1 MMQDI
6 INNVIAQLTLI
17 KAAALQVIAM
27 LIFAPLVTGIV
38 KKVKALLQNRIGSSI
53 FQEYFNLYKWWRKPT
68 ILTPHTTVMFKL
80 APIMYFLTTLLAC
93 MMMPNILGMKAGFGD
108 VFVFLYIMA
117 LGRFFMA
124 ASSLDAATAFGG
136 MGGSREAY
144 IAAFVEPVIMLAIL
158 SNVLHTGSTNLAGMT
173 LNPNQVNMTVAGVL
187 TCIAFFLVMLAE
199 NSRIPVDNPDTHL
212 ELTMIHECMTLEYSG
227 RLLAMI
233 HWASQVKLLMFL
245 TIFSMLYLPLNI
257 PVIAKIILSAV
268 AVSVVETMN
277 NKMRLFKVRVY
288 LAAAAIMLIMAV
300 VAQ

>member
-1 MMQDI
+1 MMQEIMTNI
-6 INNVIAQLTLI
+6 ITQIEPLAN
-17 KAAALQVIAM
+17 AALQVIAM
-27 LIFAPLVTGIV
+27 LLFAPLVSGIV

-53 FQEYFNLYKWWRKPT
+53 FQEYLDIYKWWRKPT
-68 ILTPHTTVMFKL
+68 ILTPHTTIMFKL

-93 MMMPNILGMKAGFGD
+93 LMLPNILGRKAGFGD
-108 VFVFLYIMA
+108 VFVFLYVMA

-124 ASSLDAATAFGG
+124 AGSLDAATAFGG
-136 MGGSREAY
+136 MGGSREVY

-158 SNVLHTGSTNLAGMT
+158 SNVLHTGSTNLSGMT
-173 LNPNQVNMTVAGVL
+173 LDPSQVNMTVAGVL

-227 RLLAMI
+227 KLLSLI

-257 PVIAKIILSAV
+257 PVIAKVLLSAV

-288 LAAAAIMLIMAV
+288 LAAAAVMLIMAI